1 MLGKLIKHEFRATG
15 RLMAPLFGALLL
27 LAVFSRVTNQIL
39 QQVPNPTRVLY
50 IVSVLLA
57 IVYVL
62 AGLGVMVFST
72 VLMIKRFHQNFLT
85 DEGYLMF
92 TLPVSVHSLLWSKLI
107 TAALFFLFTFAA
119 ELLALAIVIWQGGVS
134 AELYN
139 NFISGLRELGSYY
152 TGNGIAIALEA
163 FAMLFVSLLV
173 TCLLF
178 YAPMSIGYSFA
189 NHKGLLSVVFYFV
202 IQAVQQIFGVFTLA
216 GLADDSSLL
225 NHLLQNVFSGGR
237 MVVVSEARTPS
248 PSFSTVP
255 CSCPCSQ
262 ILSSARSSIFSPT
275 SCSANAGT
283 SSKRHSRPAARRLQA
298 VFCVPVFCVP
308 EEKLKIILAFWRI
321 LWYYI

>member
-27 LAVFSRVTNQIL
+27 LAVFSRVANQIL

-107 TAALFFLFTFAA
+107 TAALFLLFTFAA
-119 ELLALAIVIWQGGVS
+119 ELPALAIVIWQGGVS
-134 AELYN
+134 TELYN

-152 TGNGIAIALEA
+152 TGNGIAIALET

-237 MVVVSEARTPS
+237 MVVVSEAPHAVAQ
-248 PSFSTVP
+248 FSTVP

-298 VFCVPVFCVP
+298 VFCVP

>member
-15 RLMAPLFGALLL
+15 RLMAPLFGAILL
-27 LAVFSRVTNQIL
+27 LAVFVRVTNQIL

-50 IVSVLLA
+50 IISVLLA

-62 AGLGVMVFST
+62 ALIGVMVFST

-107 TAALFFLFTFAA
+107 TAALFFLLTFAA

-134 AELYN
+134 ADVYN
-139 NFISGLRELGSYY
+139 SFISGLRDLGSHYI
-152 TGNGIAIALEA
+152 GEGIAVALEI

-178 YAPMSIGYSFA
+178 YAPMSIGYSFS

-202 IQAVQQIFGVFTLA
+202 IQAVLQIFGVSMLA
-216 GLADDSSLL
+216 GLTDESSRLTC
-225 NHLLQNVFSGGR
+225 LLQNVLSSGRTVIING
-237 MVVVSEARTPS
+237 VVSEAPRVEAFHGTMLLS
-248 PSFSTVP
+248 LLAELALAA
-255 CSCPCSQ
+255 
-262 ILSSARSSIFSPT
+262 ILYFLTYYMLR
-275 SCSANAGT
+275 
-283 SSKRHSRPAARRLQA
+283 KRRNLQ
-298 VFCVPVFCVP
+298 
-308 EEKLKIILAFWRI
+308 
-321 LWYYI
+321 

>member
-134 AELYN
+134 TELYN

-152 TGNGIAIALEA
+152 TGNGIAIALET

-237 MVVVSEARTPS
+237 MVVVSEAPHAVAQ
-248 PSFSTVP
+248 FSTVP

-298 VFCVPVFCVP
+298 VFCVP

>member
-27 LAVFSRVTNQIL
+27 LAVFSRVANQIL

-134 AELYN
+134 TELYN

-152 TGNGIAIALEA
+152 TGNGIAIALET

-237 MVVVSEARTPS
+237 MVIVNGVVSEAPHAVAQ
-248 PSFSTVP
+248 FSTVP

-283 SSKRHSRPAARRLQA
+283 SSRRHNWPAARRLQA
-298 VFCVPVFCVP
+298 VFCVP

>member
-1 MLGKLIKHEFRATG
+1 
-15 RLMAPLFGALLL
+15 
-27 LAVFSRVTNQIL
+27 
-39 QQVPNPTRVLY
+39 
-50 IVSVLLA
+50 
-57 IVYVL
+57 
-62 AGLGVMVFST
+62 MVFST

-152 TGNGIAIALEA
+152 TGNGIAIALET

-237 MVVVSEARTPS
+237 MVVVSEAPHAVAQ
-248 PSFSTVP
+248 FSTVP

-298 VFCVPVFCVP
+298 VFCVP
-308 EEKLKIILAFWRI
+308 EEKLKIILAF
-321 LWYYI
+321 

>member
-27 LAVFSRVTNQIL
+27 LAVFSRVANQIL

-119 ELLALAIVIWQGGVS
+119 ELLALDIVIWQGGVS

-237 MVVVSEARTPS
+237 MVVVSEAPHAVAQ
-248 PSFSTVP
+248 FSTVP

-298 VFCVPVFCVP
+298 VFCVP

>member
-15 RLMAPLFGALLL
+15 RLMAPLFGAL
-27 LAVFSRVTNQIL
+27 
-39 QQVPNPTRVLY
+39 
-50 IVSVLLA
+50 VLLA
-57 IVYVL
+57 LAVRANDLVFQHVESYSAFLNILNRLLIIAYVL
-62 AGLGVMVFST
+62 ALLGVMVFST

-237 MVVVSEARTPS
+237 MVVVSEAPHAVAQ
-248 PSFSTVP
+248 FSTVP

-298 VFCVPVFCVP
+298 VFCVP

>member
-27 LAVFSRVTNQIL
+27 LAVFARVTNQIL

-62 AGLGVMVFST
+62 AGLGMMVFST

-92 TLPVSVHSLLWSKLI
+92 TLPVSVHSLLWSKLL

-134 AELYN
+134 AGVYN

-152 TGNGIAIALEA
+152 TGNGIAIALET

-202 IQAVQQIFGVFTLA
+202 IQAVLQIKMSFQA
-216 GLADDSSLL
+216 AAWSSSMGSSVRL
-225 NHLLQNVFSGGR
+225 
-237 MVVVSEARTPS
+237 RTPS

-283 SSKRHSRPAARRLQA
+283 SSRRHNWPAAIWLQA
-298 VFCVPVFCVP
+298 VF
-308 EEKLKIILAFWRI
+308 LRSGRKIENYPCILAHPVV
-321 LWYYI
+321 LYLGV

>member
-27 LAVFSRVTNQIL
+27 LAVFSRVANQIL

-202 IQAVQQIFGVFTLA
+202 IQAVQQIFGVCTLA

-237 MVVVSEARTPS
+237 MVVVSEAPHAVAQ
-248 PSFSTVP
+248 FSTVP

-298 VFCVPVFCVP
+298 VFCVP

>member
-134 AELYN
+134 TELYN

-237 MVVVSEARTPS
+237 MVVVSEAPHAVAQ
-248 PSFSTVP
+248 FSTVP

-298 VFCVPVFCVP
+298 VFCVP

-321 LWYYI
+321 LWYYS

>member
-27 LAVFSRVTNQIL
+27 LAVFSRVANQIL

-152 TGNGIAIALEA
+152 TGNGIAIALET

-237 MVVVSEARTPS
+237 MVVVSEAPHAVAQ
-248 PSFSTVP
+248 FSTVP

-298 VFCVPVFCVP
+298 VFCVP
-308 EEKLKIILAFWRI
+308 EEKLKIILAF
-321 LWYYI
+321 

>member
-27 LAVFSRVTNQIL
+27 LAVFSRVANQIL

-92 TLPVSVHSLLWSKLI
+92 TLPVGVHSLLWSKLL

-152 TGNGIAIALEA
+152 TGNGIAIALET

-237 MVVVSEARTPS
+237 MVVVSEAPHAVAQ
-248 PSFSTVP
+248 FSTVP

-298 VFCVPVFCVP
+298 VFCVP

>member
-27 LAVFSRVTNQIL
+27 LAVFSRVANQIL

-92 TLPVSVHSLLWSKLI
+92 TLPVGVHSLLWSKLI

-134 AELYN
+134 TELYN

-152 TGNGIAIALEA
+152 TGNGIAIALET

-189 NHKGLLSVVFYFV
+189 NHKGLLSVSSILSFTIGNPVSLKLLSAVFPSSCFPS
-202 IQAVQQIFGVFTLA
+202 
-216 GLADDSSLL
+216 ADVLEDA
-225 NHLLQNVFSGGR
+225 VFS
-237 MVVVSEARTPS
+237 
-248 PSFSTVP
+248 P
-255 CSCPCSQ
+255 CSC
-262 ILSSARSSIFSPT
+262 SADD
-275 SCSANAGT
+275 A
-283 SSKRHSRPAARRLQA
+283 QA
-298 VFCVPVFCVP
+298 IQAEV
-308 EEKLKIILAFWRI
+308 IAQ
-321 LWYYI
+321 

>member
-92 TLPVSVHSLLWSKLI
+92 TLPTSVHSLLWSKLI
-107 TAALFFLFTFAA
+107 TAALFFIFTFLAD
-119 ELLALAIVIWQGGVS
+119 ALAVAIVVWRGGTARDLFESIV
-134 AELYN
+134 
-139 NFISGLRELGSYY
+139 GLFRELNSFYMA
-152 TGNGIAIALEA
+152 NGIALALEILA
-163 FAMLFVSLLV
+163 LLLVSLLV

-202 IQAVQQIFGVFTLA
+202 IQAILQIFGVAVL
-216 GLADDSSLL
+216 
-225 NHLLQNVFSGGR
+225 SG
-237 MVVVSEARTPS
+237 VVSDTAFHRLLTDAMDNLGRTD
-248 PSFSTVP
+248 TAAAAM
-255 CSCPCSQ
+255 Q
-262 ILSSARSSIFSPT
+262 A
-275 SCSANAGT
+275 AHGT
-283 SSKRHSRPAARRLQA
+283 MLLALFTELFLGVLLYFLTYFMLRKHRNLQ
-298 VFCVPVFCVP
+298 
-308 EEKLKIILAFWRI
+308 
-321 LWYYI
+321 